1 MHPAAFHK
9 PAKGK
14 KCGEDAIIEL
24 YVVDPAVCTRG
35 NNAKRNR
42 NFAVIILIWRSLGL
56 RLAFS
61 KAKRGLTVP
70 WIGNRIRASRE
81 EVQATIHEDR
91 VTELKSLVK
100 KHMTVNVISM
110 RDLRS
115 FIGKCGNSAT
125 LLITWRPSRLK
136 CMLPASRRI

>member
-1 MHPAAFHK
+1 MHARRFFLETDRADAFSDGLILT
-9 PAKGK
+9 AN
-14 KCGEDAIIEL
+14 IEW
-24 YVVDPAVCTRG
+24 PNC
-35 NNAKRNR
+35 
-42 NFAVIILIWRSLGL
+42 NFAVITLIWRSLGL
-56 RLAFS
+56 RRVFF

-70 WIGNRIRASRE
+70 WMGNRVWAFRE

-100 KHMTVNVISM
+100 KHMTANVISM